1 MAKAKLGDTVK
12 VHYTG
17 KLDDGVEFDSS
28 SGREPL
34 KFTLGSKQVIEGFEK
49 GVIGMEVNETKT
61 LTVPSEEAYGPYHKE
76 LALDIPVEQFPPHI
90 QPEVGQQ
97 LQLTQPDGQ
106 PINVMVTQV
115 TETTVT
121 LDANHPLAGKDLTFD
136 IQLVEIV

>member
-1 MAKAKLGDTVK
+1 MTKAKLGDTVK

-17 KLDDGVEFDSS
+17 KLDDGIEFDSS

-34 KFTLGSKQVIEGFEK
+34 EFTLGSKQVIEGFEN
-49 GVIGMEVNETKT
+49 GVVGMEVSESKT
-61 LTVPSEEAYGPYHKE
+61 ITISSEEAYGPYHKE
-76 LALDIPVEQFPPHI
+76 LALDVPIEQFPSNI
-90 QPEVGQQ
+90 QPQVGQQ

-106 PINVMVTQV
+106 PINVMVTQI
-115 TETTVT
+115 TDTIVT